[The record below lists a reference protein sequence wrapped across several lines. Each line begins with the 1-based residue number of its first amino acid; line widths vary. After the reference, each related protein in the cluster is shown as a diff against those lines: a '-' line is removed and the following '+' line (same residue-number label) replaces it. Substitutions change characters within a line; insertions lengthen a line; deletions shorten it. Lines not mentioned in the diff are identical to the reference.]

1 MVEYGTRSNETI
13 ETRIA
18 VESIKERVYL
28 AVKELCI
35 GGSDV
40 RGRLVISVN
49 ILLAL
54 SPEEFPEEIREDFN
68 WVIQQSTKHKSDVS
82 EYKSDLQVTMARIRN
97 STGKKIAERIFN
109 IYSSIQNIRG
119 FPLLGSRKPSE

>member
-1 MVEYGTRSNETI
+1 MVEYGTRNIETI

-40 RGRLVISVN
+40 RGRLVTSVN
-49 ILLAL
+49 ILMAL
-54 SPEEFPEEIREDFN
+54 SPDEFPEEIREDFN
-68 WVIQQSTKHKSDVS
+68 WVIQQSTKYKSDIP
-82 EYKSDLQVTMARIRN
+82 EYKSDLQVTMTRIKN

-109 IYSSIQNIRG
+109 IYSRVQSIRG